1 MITIQPTTTN
11 HEWSIMS
18 ILVSLASSHDNPDRA
33 TVAFVV
39 ASASAASGQDTT
51 LFLSADGAWLGAK
64 GEAEKIN
71 EPGFAALADL
81 RDGFVE
87 AGGKILVCSPCAK
100 RREIGQDDLV
110 PGAVFA
116 GGAAVVAILADGAGS
131 ISY

>member
-1 MITIQPTTTN
+1 MT
-11 HEWSIMS
+11 

-51 LFLSADGAWLGAK
+51 LFLSADGAWLGAQ

-71 EPGFAALADL
+71 EPGFAPLAEL
-81 RDGFVE
+81 RDGFLE
-87 AGGKILVCSPCAK
+87 AGGKLVVCSPCAK
-100 RREIGQDDLV
+100 RREIGEQALV
-110 PGAVFA
+110 PGASVA
-116 GGAAVVAILADGAGS
+116 GGAAIVALLAGGAAC

>member
-1 MITIQPTTTN
+1 MAGKFCVTLTHCRT
-11 HEWSIMS
+11 
-18 ILVSLASSHDNPDRA
+18 DGDKA

-64 GEAEKIN
+64 GEGEKIN

-87 AGGKILVCSPCAK
+87 AGGKILVCTPCAK